1 MQVLMLTY
9 PGTPVGPAACGGTEQ
24 MAFLL
29 LRAWSQQREFA
40 VTWVGAAGSVH
51 FPNVEFIAWES
62 LPGGVLPPAGW
73 DLIHNEGAFAVRTAF
88 APTLFTLHL
97 ARSLYPAA
105 LFAERPATLH
115 FQCVS
120 RGQWQ
125 LYGEAVC
132 CGYIANGIDLQQ
144 FPVRHRAAANDAP
157 LLYLGRICPEK
168 APHLAIAAARQAK
181 RRLWLVGAVA
191 PFPAHQEYFRRQ
203 IAPQLGS
210 DICWIRPPD
219 LDSKRTLFQ
228 EAAAVL
234 IPSRIAETSS
244 IVAMEA
250 AASGVPVLATRA
262 GALPEIVADGETG
275 FLGSPDDFPGFLDR
289 LAQIDPHACR
299 DRAER
304 LFSSARMIA
313 SYAALYRRLASHP
326 HAARSCNL

>member
-1 MQVLMLTY
+1 MRVLMLTY

-29 LRAWSQQREFA
+29 LRAWSQQHQFA
-40 VTWVGAAGSVH
+40 VTWVGAEGSVQ
-51 FPNVEFIAWES
+51 FPSVDFIAWES
-62 LPGGVLPPAGW
+62 LRNAALPSAAW
-73 DLIHNEGAFAVRTAF
+73 DLVHNEGAFAVRTDF

-97 ARSLYPAA
+97 ARALYPAA

-120 RGQWQ
+120 RSQWQ
-125 LYGEAVC
+125 LYGDTAC

-144 FPVRHRAAANDAP
+144 FPLRRRAAAKDAP

-168 APHLAIAAARQAK
+168 APHLAIAVARQTK

-191 PFPAHQEYFRRQ
+191 PFPSHREYFLRH
-203 IAPQLGS
+203 IAPQLDS
-210 DICWIRPPD
+210 DIRWVPPPD
-219 LDSKRTLFQ
+219 LEGKRTLFQ

-250 AASGVPVLATRA
+250 TASGVPVLATRA
-262 GALPEIVADGETG
+262 GSLPEIVADGETG
-275 FLGSPDDFPGFLDR
+275 FLGSPDDFPNFLDH
-289 LAQIDPHACR
+289 LHQIDPQACR
-299 DRAER
+299 ARADR
-304 LFSSARMIA
+304 LFSSTRMTG
-313 SYAALYRRLASHP
+313 SYAALYRRLATQP
-326 HAARSCNL
+326 HAAWSCNL